1 MDSIIFD
8 VDGTIWNST
17 DVVAQ
22 AWNEVLE
29 KEKIDIRVTADQ
41 LKGLFGRLLPDIAKA
56 ILPDQ
61 TEAEQLRIIDLC
73 CHAEHE
79 LLREK
84 GAPVYEGLE
93 DTLRE
98 LSKRYPL
105 FVVSNCQ
112 AGYIE
117 LVFEKTGLG
126 KYFTGHLCPGDT
138 GEAKAANIQTIVKK
152 YELKAPVYVGDTFG
166 DYQACQEAEVPFVFA
181 SYGFG
186 QVDTPDYVIEKPMDL
201 LTLF

>member
-41 LKGLFGRLLPDIAKA
+41 LRGLFGRLLPDIAKA

-84 GAPVYEGLE
+84 GAPVYEGDL
-93 DTLRE
+93 
-98 LSKRYPL
+98 
-105 FVVSNCQ
+105 
-112 AGYIE
+112 AGAAKQNGQCGNHA
-117 LVFEKTGLG
+117 L
-126 KYFTGHLCPGDT
+126 LCH
-138 GEAKAANIQTIVKK
+138 KA
-152 YELKAPVYVGDTFG
+152 
-166 DYQACQEAEVPFVFA
+166 
-181 SYGFG
+181 
-186 QVDTPDYVIEKPMDL
+186 
-201 LTLF
+201 

>member
-8 VDGTIWNST
+8 IDGTIWNST
-17 DVVAQ
+17 DVVAV
-22 AWNEVLE
+22 AWNEILE
-29 KEKIDIRVTADQ
+29 KEGLDIRVTANQ

-56 ILPDQ
+56 IMPELD
-61 TEAEQLRIIDLC
+61 EAEQLRIIDLC
-73 CHAEHE
+73 CQEEHE
-79 LLREK
+79 LLCKK

-93 DTLRE
+93 DTLKE
-98 LSKRYPL
+98 LKKRYPL

-138 GEAKAANIQTIVKK
+138 GEAKAANIQSIAKK
-152 YELKAPVYVGDTFG
+152 YQLKAPVYVGDTFG
-166 DYQACQEAEVPFVFA
+166 DYQACLEAGVPFVFA

-186 QVDTPDYVIEKPMDL
+186 QVDTPDYRIGKPADL
-201 LTLF
+201 LKLF

>member
-8 VDGTIWNST
+8 IDGTIWNST
-17 DVVAQ
+17 DVVAV
-22 AWNEVLE
+22 AWNRILE
-29 KEKIDIRVTADQ
+29 KEGIDVRVTADQ

-56 ILPDQ
+56 IMP
-61 TEAEQLRIIDLC
+61 EIREEEQLRVIDLC
-73 CHAEHE
+73 CQAEHD

-93 DTLRE
+93 DTLKE
-98 LSKRYPL
+98 LSARYPL

-126 KYFTGHLCPGDT
+126 KYFKGHLCPGDT
-138 GEAKAANIQTIVKK
+138 GEAKAANIRSIAEK
-152 YELKAPVYVGDTFG
+152 YHLKAPVYVGDTFG
-166 DYQACQEAEVPFVFA
+166 DYQACLEAGVPFVFA

-186 QVDTPDYVIEKPMDL
+186 QVDTPDYVIEEPADL
-201 LTLF
+201 LKLF

>member
-8 VDGTIWNST
+8 IDGTIWNST
-17 DVVAQ
+17 DVVAV
-22 AWNEVLE
+22 AWNEILE
-29 KEKIDIRVTADQ
+29 KEGLDIRVTANQ

-56 ILPDQ
+56 IMPELD
-61 TEAEQLRIIDLC
+61 EAEQLRIIDLC
-73 CHAEHE
+73 CQEEHE
-79 LLREK
+79 LLRKK

-93 DTLRE
+93 DTLKE
-98 LSKRYPL
+98 LKKRYPL

-138 GEAKAANIQTIVKK
+138 GEAKAAKIQSIAKK
-152 YELKAPVYVGDTFG
+152 YQLKAPVYVGDTFG
-166 DYQACQEAEVPFVFA
+166 DYQACLEAGVPFVFA

-186 QVDTPDYVIEKPMDL
+186 QVDTPDYRIEKPADL
-201 LTLF
+201 LKLF

>member
-8 VDGTIWNST
+8 IDGTIWNST
-17 DVVAQ
+17 DVVAV
-22 AWNEVLE
+22 AWNEILE
-29 KEKIDIRVTADQ
+29 KEGLNIRVTADQ

-56 ILPDQ
+56 IMSELN
-61 TEAEQLRIIDLC
+61 EAEQLRIIDLC
-73 CHAEHE
+73 CQAEHE
-79 LLREK
+79 LLRKK

-93 DTLRE
+93 DTLKE
-98 LSKRYPL
+98 LKKRYPL

-126 KYFTGHLCPGDT
+126 KYFTEHLCPGDT
-138 GEAKAANIQTIVKK
+138 GEAKAANIQSIAKK
-152 YELKAPVYVGDTFG
+152 YQLKAPVYVGDTFG
-166 DYQACQEAEVPFVFA
+166 DYQACLEAGVPFVFA

-186 QVDTPDYVIEKPMDL
+186 QVDTPDYRIEKPADL
-201 LTLF
+201 LKLF

>member
-8 VDGTIWNST
+8 IDGTIWNST
-17 DVVAQ
+17 DVVAV
-22 AWNEVLE
+22 AWNEILE
-29 KEKIDIRVTADQ
+29 KEGLDIRVTADQ

-56 ILPDQ
+56 IMPELD
-61 TEAEQLRIIDLC
+61 EAEQLRIIDLC
-73 CHAEHE
+73 CQEEHE
-79 LLREK
+79 LLRKK

-93 DTLRE
+93 DTLKE
-98 LSKRYPL
+98 LKKRYPL

-138 GEAKAANIQTIVKK
+138 GEAKAANIQSIAKK
-152 YELKAPVYVGDTFG
+152 YQGDTFG
-166 DYQACQEAEVPFVFA
+166 DYQACLEAGVPFVFA

-186 QVDTPDYVIEKPMDL
+186 QVDTPDYRIEKPADL
-201 LTLF
+201 LKLF

>member
-8 VDGTIWNST
+8 IDGTIWNST
-17 DVVAQ
+17 DVVAV
-22 AWNEVLE
+22 AWNEILE
-29 KEKIDIRVTADQ
+29 KEGLDIRVTADQ

-56 ILPDQ
+56 IMSELN
-61 TEAEQLRIIDLC
+61 EAEQLRIIDLC
-73 CHAEHE
+73 CQAEHE
-79 LLREK
+79 LLRKK

-93 DTLRE
+93 DTLKE
-98 LSKRYPL
+98 LKKRYPL

-126 KYFTGHLCPGDT
+126 KYFTEHLCPGDT
-138 GEAKAANIQTIVKK
+138 GEAKAANIQSIAKK
-152 YELKAPVYVGDTFG
+152 YQLKAPVYVGDTFG
-166 DYQACQEAEVPFVFA
+166 DYQACLEAGVPFVFA

-186 QVDTPDYVIEKPMDL
+186 QVDTPDYRIEKPADL
-201 LTLF
+201 LKLF

>member
-17 DVVAQ
+17 DVVAV
-22 AWNEVLE
+22 AWNEILE
-29 KEKIDIRVTADQ
+29 KEGLDIRVTADQ

-56 ILPDQ
+56 IMPELD
-61 TEAEQLRIIDLC
+61 EAEQLRIIDLC
-73 CHAEHE
+73 CQEEHE
-79 LLREK
+79 LLRKK

-93 DTLRE
+93 DTLKE
-98 LSKRYPL
+98 LKKRYPL

-117 LVFEKTGLG
+117 LVFEKTRLG

-138 GEAKAANIQTIVKK
+138 GEAKAANIQSIAKK
-152 YELKAPVYVGDTFG
+152 YQLKAPVYVGDTFG
-166 DYQACQEAEVPFVFA
+166 DYQACLEAGVPFVFA

-186 QVDTPDYVIEKPMDL
+186 QVDTPDYRIEKPADL
-201 LTLF
+201 LKLF

>member
-8 VDGTIWNST
+8 IDGTIWNST
-17 DVVAQ
+17 DVVAV
-22 AWNEVLE
+22 AWNEILE
-29 KEKIDIRVTADQ
+29 KEGLNIRVTADQ

-56 ILPDQ
+56 IMPELD
-61 TEAEQLRIIDLC
+61 EAEQLRMIDLC
-73 CHAEHE
+73 CQAEHE
-79 LLREK
+79 LLHKK

-93 DTLRE
+93 DTLKE
-98 LSKRYPL
+98 LKKRYPL

-126 KYFTGHLCPGDT
+126 KYFSGHLCPGDT
-138 GEAKAANIQTIVKK
+138 GAAKAANIRSIAKK

-166 DYQACQEAEVPFVFA
+166 DYQACQEAGVPFVFA

-186 QVDTPDYVIEKPMDL
+186 HVDTPDYVIKKPADL
-201 LTLF
+201 LKLF